1 MSSSSPAGAPLGA
14 PPYSALRVQLGESV
28 RALRQGGQPDS
39 AAALEQVLNEWWAE
53 QCDWDARLV
62 GLLRL
67 HHDINN
73 ALVGVSGNVQLML
86 RDPVSQQAGVRER
99 LDVMLREANRI
110 QVAAARLRELKAA
123 LQGGLG
129 DARAA

>member
-1 MSSSSPAGAPLGA
+1 MSSLSSGAVPLGA
-14 PPYSALRVQLGESV
+14 PPYATLRARLGGSLHS
-28 RALRQGGQPDS
+28 LRERGQHEL
-39 AAALEQVLNEWWAE
+39 AAGLEQSLNEWWAE
-53 QCDWDARLV
+53 QRDWDSRLV
-62 GLLRL
+62 DLLRL

-86 RDPVSQQAGVRER
+86 RDPIARQSGVRER

-110 QVAAARLRELKAA
+110 HSAAGRLRELKAA
-123 LQGGLG
+123 LQGGMG